1 VRPIGAGAI
10 TSAAGPFINHLGST
24 GSLVANT
31 VVGGL
36 AAVAGGGKFEN
47 GAITGAFGYLFNSQF
62 HSRTAVP
69 FTDEQN
75 NPILD
80 RDGNRIM
87 RPSDVPPSFFVDAG
101 LAAAAADAGSADAP
115 GMTSRALLLNSVR
128 AQLGMSSESARIR
141 SPLRRLSITQRSGSA
156 SMARQQEFL
165 LAKIFTYQNWYASW
179 FSRFNPNTQYDSVYT
194 HLPATNVVNTYTG
207 YRLYQSGLIGS
218 SRSQ

>member
-165 LAKIFTYQNWYASW
+165 LAKVLLTRIGMQVGFLDLIPTRSTTQFTPTCLRPMSSTRIQA
-179 FSRFNPNTQYDSVYT
+179 
-194 HLPATNVVNTYTG
+194 
-207 YRLYQSGLIGS
+207 IGS
-218 SRSQ
+218 ISPAS

>member
-1 VRPIGAGAI
+1 MRPIGAGAI

-115 GMTSRALLLNSVR
+115 GMTSRALLMNFREGAAWDVQRVGSDPQSTPAFIDYATVGIGLYG
-128 AQLGMSSESARIR
+128 AAAGIPAGES
-141 SPLRRLSITQRSGSA
+141 L
-156 SMARQQEFL
+156 
-165 LAKIFTYQNWYASW
+165 TYQNWYASW

>member
-1 VRPIGAGAI
+1 MRPIGAGAI

-165 LAKIFTYQNWYASW
+165 LAKVLLTRIGMQVGFLDLIPTRSTTQFTPTCLRPMSSTRIQA
-179 FSRFNPNTQYDSVYT
+179 
-194 HLPATNVVNTYTG
+194 
-207 YRLYQSGLIGS
+207 IGS
-218 SRSQ
+218 ISPAS